1 MVNVIGVRFE
11 NAGKLYF
18 FNPGAFWP
26 TPGDF
31 VIVETARGVEFGEVV
46 TGVREIDDE
55 KLNSPL
61 KQVLRIASEDD
72 IRHHHA
78 NKAAEKEAFAI
89 CQKKIADHKL
99 DMKLVSVTYTFDN
112 KTILFYFT
120 ANGRVDFR
128 SLVKDLAGVFKTR
141 IELRQIGVRDEAKMI
156 GGLGPCGRPI
166 CCGTFLGDFQPVS
179 IKMAK
184 EQNLSLNPIKISGV
198 CGRLMC
204 CLKYEQDTY
213 EEIRKTMPKEGKEVM
228 TPDGVG
234 VVCELKIIT
243 ESVKVRM
250 KKGDSFEIKEYPVA
264 DIQRITPQNTVHTE
278 KQPQDVYDL
287 QSEEAQEALKN
298 RERAPKMERN
308 KCEENSQGNQNGQ
321 TEMEEQAKQE
331 NQAKPAQQENQV
343 KQENQAKPAKQENQT
358 QPAKQENQA
367 KPAKQENQA
376 KPAKQ
381 ENQAKPA
388 KQENQTQ
395 PAKQENQT
403 QPAKQE
409 NQAKPAKQEN
419 QAKPVSPWKMA
430 VEQAL
435 RAAEGISDDVII
447 EEKHEEKV
455 MEEAATNNFAEIVI
469 LQDDQDDTI

>member
-55 KLNSPL
+55 KLSSPL

-234 VVCELKIIT
+234 VVCELKIVT

-264 DIQRITPQNTVHTE
+264 DIQRITPQNAVHAE
-278 KQPQDVYDL
+278 NQPQDVSDKL
-287 QSEEAQEALKN
+287 EENQPQSEEVQEATEN
-298 RERAPKMERN
+298 RERAPKTEWKKR
-308 KCEENSQGNQNGQ
+308 EENL
-321 TEMEEQAKQE
+321 QE
-331 NQAKPAQQENQV
+331 K
-343 KQENQAKPAKQENQT
+343 QAKPAKQENQVKSAK
-358 QPAKQENQA
+358 QESQAKPVKQENQA
-367 KPAKQENQA
+367 KQQ
-376 KPAKQ
+376 
-381 ENQAKPA
+381 
-388 KQENQTQ
+388 
-395 PAKQENQT
+395 
-403 QPAKQE
+403 
-409 NQAKPAKQEN
+409 N
-419 QAKPVSPWKMA
+419 QAKPVSQWKMA

-455 MEEAATNNFAEIVI
+455 TEKAEEEAATDIFPEIVI
-469 LQDDQDDTI
+469 PQDDQDDTI